1 MLILVSDRGR
11 ARSFM
16 EKLRFSYA
24 AHISSSSLCSTS
36 TGWNPLSSSPWNS
49 VSEPQSRAWLP
60 WQNYPFSDHCFFVRD
75 KIRMIRIMNPI
86 LDSTKETHPYP
97 LSKTLLLQKCKCQI
111 ESKNVYVPE
120 PMGNMILLIFNFRYA
135 FQYAY

>member
-1 MLILVSDRGR
+1 MKMDIRGNHDFSEEGKGSDCFEDHVDIAIRSYLRILNLVSARGR

-49 VSEPQSRAWLP
+49 VS
-60 WQNYPFSDHCFFVRD
+60 
-75 KIRMIRIMNPI
+75 
-86 LDSTKETHPYP
+86 
-97 LSKTLLLQKCKCQI
+97 
-111 ESKNVYVPE
+111 
-120 PMGNMILLIFNFRYA
+120 
-135 FQYAY
+135 